1 MTDAAAL
8 FNLLFPFFGVI
19 GLGIL
24 FANLVR
30 LPEGGLVWMQ
40 VFLIQLALPC
50 LFFRLIA
57 GKPIAEFANWT
68 FVAITTLST
77 GTAFALSYWLARRSR
92 LPPPDRVL
100 AGVAGSYSNV
110 GYMGPPLV
118 VSLLGPGAS
127 APVALIFV
135 FDTILLF
142 SLVPTLM
149 AAAGME
155 RRSPIETALGI
166 ARRVLTHPFVVATIV
181 GLAASL
187 AQWQPPAAIDTMVG
201 WLSGASAPCAL
212 FLLGVT
218 VALRPVRPIPRDVWG
233 LVAIKLVAHPLV
245 VWAILLA
252 SGRIDAVWIE
262 AAVVMAALSPAL
274 NIFVLAR
281 QYDTGIERA
290 SACVLVG
297 TLLSIAT
304 LPAFIVLMATG
315 VMPLVRPF

>member
-1 MTDAAAL
+1 MSDLAAL

-19 GLGIL
+19 GLGIV
-24 FANLVR
+24 FARVVR
-30 LPEGGLVWMQ
+30 LPEQGLAWMQ

-68 FVAITTLST
+68 FVASTTAST
-77 GTAFALSYWLARRSR
+77 ATAFALSYWVARRSR
-92 LPPPDRVL
+92 QAAPERVL
-100 AGVAGSYSNV
+100 SGVAGSYSNV

-118 VSLLGPGAS
+118 VSLLGSAAS

-135 FDTILLF
+135 FDTVLLF

-149 AAAGME
+149 ASAGMDG
-155 RRSPIETALGI
+155 RGPLATVLGI
-166 ARRVLTHPFVVATIV
+166 ARRVFTHPFVVATIV

-187 AQWQPPAAIDTMVG
+187 LQWQPPAALDTMIG

-233 LVAIKLVAHPLV
+233 LVAIKLLAHPIV
-245 VWAILLA
+245 VWLVLMATR
-252 SGRIDAVWIE
+252 RIDPVWIE
-262 AAVVMAALSPAL
+262 AAVVMAALPPAL

-297 TLLSIAT
+297 TIVSMVT
-304 LPAFIVLMATG
+304 LPALILLMETG
-315 VMPLVRPF
+315 LMPLAWQ